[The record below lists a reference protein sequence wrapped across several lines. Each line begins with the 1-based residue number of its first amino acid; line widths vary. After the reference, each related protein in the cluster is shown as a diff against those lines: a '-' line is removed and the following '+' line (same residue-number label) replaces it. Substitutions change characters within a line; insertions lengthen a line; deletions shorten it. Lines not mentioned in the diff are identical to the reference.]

1 LKKAKAVLFNIRG
14 GKDLSLSEVEAAT
27 LIVKENSSSQAE
39 FVFGVSIDETISDE
53 VVVALIVAG
62 GKITEEDKK
71 PPPSSK
77 QLDLGIHAGDEL
89 DIPTFLRK
97 RKN

>member
-1 LKKAKAVLFNIRG
+1 M
-14 GKDLSLSEVEAAT
+14 
-27 LIVKENSSSQAE
+27 
-39 FVFGVSIDETISDE
+39 SIDETISDE

-62 GKITEEDKK
+62 DKITEEDKK
-71 PPPSSK
+71 PPSSSK